1 MNHIFTSNCKSEHVA
16 EDATGRRGGSLA
28 KVAYNANVAENANVA
43 GNANL
48 AHIANF
54 ANITIVARNA
64 NARDDRLMQDSRAS
78 GNLAEQQLQSSVP
91 SILVD

>member
-1 MNHIFTSNCKSEHVA
+1 MNHISSSNCKSEHIA
-16 EDATGRRGGSLA
+16 EDATGGQGGSLA

-48 AHIANF
+48 AHIGNF

>member
-1 MNHIFTSNCKSEHVA
+1 MNHIFSSNCKSEHVA

-43 GNANL
+43 
-48 AHIANF
+48 HIK
-54 ANITIVARNA
+54 IVARNA
-64 NARDDRLMQDSRAS
+64 NERDDRLMRDSQAS
-78 GNLAEQQLQSSVP
+78 ENLAEQQLQSSVP